1 MLAAAPATFPEDRPC
16 RAPPMMFCV
25 ESMNELTYGSWLI
38 ELNDNPNDVST
49 WDAPSMLA
57 NAWYTQLQV
66 GYFSK

>member
-1 MLAAAPATFPEDRPC
+1 
-16 RAPPMMFCV
+16 MMFCV